1 MAKGNAISGN
11 ITGKKGS
18 SVFYKVSNSNNKVT
32 QGLREYQPVVTN
44 PKTTSQ
50 AQQRMKL
57 QPATNFYRGLSDVLD
72 HSFEG
77 QKYGGRNH
85 SYFMKLAIGNADGIN
100 YPFLY
105 KGDTNFVPGSYL
117 VSRGSLGRVK
127 VSDIYRNSGL
137 NYDDAGMNLECYDDA
152 SESFAIWV
160 EETVDSEP
168 KLQKGDQ
175 ITGIFCYRNAAGRY
189 YPVVRRLVL
198 DPAKYED
205 AAAYQVMSNAGLFIV
220 STRVSP
226 VKSEL
231 DERGVPL
238 PLTSD
243 TMVAAAVILSRPTRS
258 AGGQVTWRRSISR
271 MYLTPEFQAMFQ
283 NEQLYRDAL
292 ASYLKAEVDANSEW
306 YLNQGAIM
314 QGAIDAVPAGA
325 TMQVYNTSTIPLSKI
340 YEGGGG
346 NRNSMTL
353 VKVDGY
359 IPLTV
364 VGYVSSDEQGVS
376 PSAASSIKLRFQGY
390 DNSDETFEPTGA
402 IVGPIQADADHPA
415 LPASRVLV
423 NFMDYQKAN
432 QLKAKLGFTGRATE
446 WEGTNF
452 PE

>member
-18 SVFYKVSNSNNKVT
+18 SIFYKVSNSNNKVT

-100 YPFLY
+100 YPYLY

-127 VSDIYRNSGL
+127 VNFIEKNRAEGYYNCNL
-137 NYDDAGMNLECYDDA
+137 NYEFFDDGTYSFENWVN
-152 SESFAIWV
+152 ESIKL
-160 EETVDSEP
+160 SP
-168 KLQKGDQ
+168 KFQKGDQ
-175 ITGIFCYRNAAGRY
+175 ITGIFCFRNAAGRY

-198 DPAKYED
+198 DPAKYEGEN
-205 AAAYQVMSNAGLFIV
+205 AYKVMANAGLYIT
-220 STRVSP
+220 SGRLSP
-226 VKSEL
+226 CKSEM
-231 DERGVPL
+231 DENGNPL
-238 PLTSD
+238 PLTND

-271 MYLTPEFQAMFQ
+271 MYLTPEFRALFQ
-283 NEQLYRDAL
+283 NEQLYKDAL

-314 QGAIDAVPAGA
+314 QAAIDAVPAGA
-325 TMQVYNTSTIPLSKI
+325 KVVVYHCPAITTRNIVSNISSGTTECYVIAVPGLLAPNIVGTVATLDPSESI
-340 YEGGGG
+340 YEATDLRII
-346 NRNSMTL
+346 NNPFDSNSKRFTNGELSRIPMGTGSSHLPAYQTL
-353 VKVDGY
+353 KANY
-359 IPLTV
+359 I
-364 VGYVSSDEQGVS
+364 
-376 PSAASSIKLRFQGY
+376 
-390 DNSDETFEPTGA
+390 NSDTANRLLDNAEFDGEVVEWTGS
-402 IVGPIQADADHPA
+402 A
-415 LPASRVLV
+415 LP
-423 NFMDYQKAN
+423 K
-432 QLKAKLGFTGRATE
+432 
-446 WEGTNF
+446 
-452 PE
+452 

>member
-18 SVFYKVSNSNNKVT
+18 SIFYKLPNSNNKVT

-127 VSDIYRNSGL
+127 VTAIYSNEGL
-137 NYDDAGMNLECYDDA
+137 NASQAGTSLECYDDNTY
-152 SESFAIWV
+152 SFENWV
-160 EETVDSEP
+160 NETIALVP

-198 DPAKYED
+198 DPAKYEE
-205 AAAYQVMSNAGLFIV
+205 ATANQVMASAGLYIIAE
-220 STRVSP
+220 RMLP
-226 VKSEL
+226 CKSEL
-231 DERGVPL
+231 DKDGKPL

-271 MYLTPEFQAMFQ
+271 MYLTPEFRALFQ
-283 NEQLYRDAL
+283 NEQLYKDAL
-292 ASYLKAEVDANSEW
+292 ASYLKSEVDANSEW

-325 TMQVYNTSTIPLSKI
+325 KAVVYHCTAITTRNIVSNISSGTTECYVIAVPGLLAPNIVGTITTLDPSENLYEATDLRITNNPFDSNSKRFTNGELSRI
-340 YEGGGG
+340 PMGTGSSHLPAYQ
-346 NRNSMTL
+346 TL
-353 VKVDGY
+353 KANY
-359 IPLTV
+359 I
-364 VGYVSSDEQGVS
+364 
-376 PSAASSIKLRFQGY
+376 
-390 DNSDETFEPTGA
+390 NSDTANRLLDNAEFDGEVVEWTGS
-402 IVGPIQADADHPA
+402 A
-415 LPASRVLV
+415 LP
-423 NFMDYQKAN
+423 K
-432 QLKAKLGFTGRATE
+432 
-446 WEGTNF
+446 
-452 PE
+452 